1 MLSNVVPHYHTG
13 HPSKKILFEPKSIG
27 CIDKSIYFYETKY
40 FADNVTIGHKRWLTY
55 ILLQKCIFPCPKTF
69 LDDDSTILF
78 ADDGILF
85 AAWDEWMRKKP
96 GQFLFCYKKIF
107 LWLTIL
113 FADDGTEPERPSH
126 HHNRPLHYSVVRYF
140 FTLKIQSEME
150 EAPRYRLFTQLTL
163 LSLLSLLPL
172 IPLLTLFN
180 TLFK

>member
-1 MLSNVVPHYHTG
+1 MLPSVVRYYHTG
-13 HPSKKILFEPKSIG
+13 HPRKKILFEPKSIG
-27 CIDKSIYFYETKY
+27 CIDKSMHILQQKCIFSWPTIFFTTIWQKQQQSFLRMMESYLLTGWMDEKETWS
-40 FADNVTIGHKRWLTY
+40 IS
-55 ILLQKCIFPCPKTF
+55 ILLQKMFFLCP
-69 LDDDSTILF
+69 
-78 ADDGILF
+78 
-85 AAWDEWMRKKP
+85 
-96 GQFLFCYKKIF
+96 
-107 LWLTIL
+107 TIL
-113 FADDGTEPERPSH
+113 FADDGTEPERPSD